1 MASENSLKE
10 QILARIRFDN
20 PWWTSKSIPDDYR
33 RMKPRLYIDSFYPL
47 LIEPDI
53 RRSIILMG
61 PRRVGKTVMLFH
73 CIQRLIDASV
83 NPQKIVYLSIDT
95 PIYNNIGLEELFTYA
110 REILQDPNLE
120 GFFVIFDEIQYLK
133 DWEVHLKSL
142 TDSYRGTRFIASG
155 SAAAALKMKSTESG
169 AGRFSDFMLPP
180 LTFNEYIHLLDL
192 ESLIR
197 TKTIVW
203 RGMEMDAFDTMDI
216 DELNR
221 QFVNYINY
229 GGYPEITLSKGI
241 KVNPGQYIRSDIVDK
256 VLLRDLPSLYG
267 IQDIQELNRLFVH
280 ISYRSGSEFSYEALS
295 KESNI
300 KKDTLKRYLQYL
312 EAAFLIRIVYKID
325 ACAKKMQRVSA
336 FKVYLT
342 NPSLRCALFSPLNDG
357 DPALGGMVETAVYSQ
372 WFQRNQEL
380 YYANWRQGRSEGEVD
395 IVKLD
400 ELKLKPT
407 WIVEV
412 KWSDRYYRNPGE
424 LDSLDAFMEKNG
436 LNDAI
441 VTSKTSSGLIE
452 YKNRHLLF
460 MPSSLYAYLVGHRT
474 IRKGI
479 QREYYDDLI

>member
-1 MASENSLKE
+1 MTTENSLME

-20 PWWTSKSIPDDYR
+20 PWWTTKLIPDDYR
-33 RMKPRLYIDSFYPL
+33 VLKPRLYIDSFYPL
-47 LIEPDI
+47 LIESQV
-53 RRSIILMG
+53 RRSVILMG

-73 CIQRLIDASV
+73 CIQKLIEDGV
-83 NPQKIVYLSIDT
+83 NPQKIIYLSIDT
-95 PIYNNIGLEELFTYA
+95 PIYNNIGLEDLFRSA
-110 REILQDPNLE
+110 REILQDPE
-120 GFFVIFDEIQYLK
+120 PGGFFVIFDEIQYLK

-142 TDSYRGTRFIASG
+142 TDSYRSTRFIASG
-155 SAAAALKMKSTESG
+155 SAAAALKMKSAESG

-192 ESLIR
+192 DDLIR
-197 TKTIVW
+197 KRSIVW

-229 GGYPEITLSKGI
+229 GGYPEITLSRKI
-241 KVNPGQYIRSDIVDK
+241 QSNPGQYIRSDIVDR

-300 KKDTLKRYLQYL
+300 KKETLKRYLQYL
-312 EAAFLIRIVYKID
+312 EAAFLIKIVYKID
-325 ACAKKMQRVSA
+325 ACAKKMQRVSS

-357 DPALGGMVETAVYSQ
+357 DAALGGMVETAIYSQ

-400 ELKLKPT
+400 EKLLKPA
-407 WIVEV
+407 WLVEV
-412 KWSDRYYRNPGE
+412 KWSDRFYNNPGE
-424 LDSLDAFMEKNG
+424 LNSLDAFMEKNG
-436 LNDAI
+436 LDDAI
-441 VTSKTSSGLIE
+441 VTSKTAYGLVE
-452 YKNRHLLF
+452 YKKRHLLF
-460 MPSSLYAYLVGHRT
+460 MPSSLYAYFVGHRT
-474 IRKGI
+474 IRKGTI
-479 QREYYDDLI
+479 KELY

>member
-1 MASENSLKE
+1 MTTENSLME
-10 QILARIRFDN
+10 QIMARIRFDN
-20 PWWTSKSIPDDYR
+20 PWWTTKFIPEDYR
-33 RMKPRLYIDSFYPL
+33 QMKPRLYIDSFYPL
-47 LIEPDI
+47 LIEHQI
-53 RRSIILMG
+53 RRSVILMG

-73 CIQRLIDASV
+73 CIQKLINEGV
-83 NPQKIVYLSIDT
+83 NPQKIIYLSIDT
-95 PIYNNIGLEELFTYA
+95 PIYNNIGLEDLFSSA
-110 REILQDPNLE
+110 RELLQDTDP
-120 GFFVIFDEIQYLK
+120 GGYYVFFDEIQYLK

-142 TDSYRGTRFIASG
+142 TDSYRSSRFIASG
-155 SAAAALKMKSTESG
+155 SAAAALKMKSAESG

-192 ESLIR
+192 NSLIR
-197 TKTIVW
+197 EKTIVW
-203 RGMEMDAFDTMDI
+203 RGVEMDAFDTIDI

-229 GGYPEITLSKGI
+229 GGYPEITLSRGI
-241 KVNPGQYIRSDIVDK
+241 KANPGQYIRSDIVDK

-300 KKDTLKRYLQYL
+300 KKETLKRYLQYL
-312 EAAFLIRIVYKID
+312 EAAFLIKIVYKID

-342 NPSLRCALFSPLNDG
+342 NPALRCALFSPLNDG
-357 DPALGGMVETAVYSQ
+357 DTALGGMVETAIYSQ

-380 YYANWRQGRSEGEVD
+380 YYANWRQGRNEGEVD

-400 ELKLKPT
+400 DARLKPA

-412 KWSDRYYRNPGE
+412 KWSDRYFRNPEE

-441 VTSKTSSGLIE
+441 VTSKTASGQVE
-452 YKNRHLLF
+452 FKNRHLLF
-460 MPSSLYAYLVGHRT
+460 MPSALYAYFVGHRT
-474 IRKGI
+474 IRKGAV
-479 QREYYDDLI
+479 RGYHDGLL